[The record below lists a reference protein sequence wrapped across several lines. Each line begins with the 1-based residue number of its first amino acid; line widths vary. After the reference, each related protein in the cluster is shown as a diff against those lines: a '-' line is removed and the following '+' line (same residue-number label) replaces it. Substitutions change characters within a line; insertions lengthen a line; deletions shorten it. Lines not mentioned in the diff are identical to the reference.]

1 LFILYQQ
8 FNHAKEDAGVEA
20 IHVGIRDEPSND
32 GEQESSTQQVCC
44 GGCRARVVKMYDIHE
59 I

>member
-1 LFILYQQ
+1 L
-8 FNHAKEDAGVEA
+8 NHAKEDASVEA
-20 IHVGIRDEPSND
+20 IHIGIRDEASKD
-32 GEQESSTQQVCC
+32 REQESSTQQVCC